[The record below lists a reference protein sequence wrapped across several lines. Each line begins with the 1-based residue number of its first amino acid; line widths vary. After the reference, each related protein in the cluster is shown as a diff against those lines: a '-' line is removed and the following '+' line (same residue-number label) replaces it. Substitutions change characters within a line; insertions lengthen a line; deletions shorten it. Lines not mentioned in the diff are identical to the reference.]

1 MHAATHAAPPRLRVA
16 REGAGA
22 ICAVPRSRKDRELT
36 VIRSHAR
43 PGAWVIT
50 LAVLAVGAFV
60 SAPTASAVVSHTV
73 AGSTAKAKRIQQ
85 FWTPKRMRQAK
96 PLPLPRAAPPS
107 PSSSRSDSS
116 AAPTGK
122 PRTIPPSLP
131 KGDSGSASPRAAI
144 VQNPA
149 AYPYSTQGKLFGKDR
164 NGTFSCS
171 ATVVTTPSNR
181 VVFTAGHCA
190 RENGV
195 WASKETFVPAYK
207 NGHAPYGSFA
217 ASSWYVPNQWFDRE
231 DESYDFS
238 AMVLYRQVAN
248 VVGARG
254 IAWNYPANQRYISYG
269 YPASYPF
276 NGENPYSC
284 PSYLGGRDPWTSYP
298 QTMWITCNMTA
309 GSSGGG
315 WIMQNEYLNSVN
327 SYGYRGQPNRM
338 YGPYLGNVFGDFYN
352 WVTNKGS

>member
-96 PLPLPRAAPPS
+96 PLPLPRTAPPS

-144 VQNPA
+144 VQNPGRVSVLNSGQA
-149 AYPYSTQGKLFGKDR
+149 VRQGPQRHVLVLRDGR
-164 NGTFSCS
+164 RHP
-171 ATVVTTPSNR
+171 PSNR
-181 VVFTAGHCA
+181 VAGRA
-190 RENGV
+190 LRPRERCLGV
-195 WASKETFVPAYK
+195 EGDIRSCLQERPRAVRQLRGVELVRAQPVVRPRGRELRLLGDGSLPAGGERRWGAGDGVELPGKPALYLLRLSRFVP
-207 NGHAPYGSFA
+207 
-217 ASSWYVPNQWFDRE
+217 VQRRE
-231 DESYDFS
+231 
-238 AMVLYRQVAN
+238 
-248 VVGARG
+248 
-254 IAWNYPANQRYISYG
+254 
-269 YPASYPF
+269 
-276 NGENPYSC
+276 
-284 PSYLGGRDPWTSYP
+284 
-298 QTMWITCNMTA
+298 
-309 GSSGGG
+309 
-315 WIMQNEYLNSVN
+315 SV
-327 SYGYRGQPNRM
+327 
-338 YGPYLGNVFGDFYN
+338 
-352 WVTNKGS
+352 